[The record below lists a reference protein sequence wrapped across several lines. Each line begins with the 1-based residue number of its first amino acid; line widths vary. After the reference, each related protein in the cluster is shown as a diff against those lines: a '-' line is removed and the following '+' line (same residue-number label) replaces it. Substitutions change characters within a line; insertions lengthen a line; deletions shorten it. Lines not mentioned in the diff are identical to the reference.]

1 MDKTD
6 NAVVQYDG
14 GLGDKLTQHAWME
27 FANDQD
33 IPHDHADET
42 VFKCGFNA
50 GSNTAADQSRVIEVM
65 RTALEATARASRQT
79 LDIIQKEN
87 FVFDGSGDR
96 WEKLAFTIYT
106 ELTQASTDAKDALA
120 EAQRIQESE

>member
-1 MDKTD
+1 MDKTEPIRLKYSD
-6 NAVVQYDG
+6 RCWFEIDDKG
-14 GLGDKLTQHAWME
+14 KDLGMIAHA
-27 FANDQD
+27 FPN
-33 IPHDHADET
+33 PT
-42 VFKCGFNA
+42 VNEAKHRFIVEA
-50 GSNTAADQSRVIEVM
+50 TNTAADQSRVIAVLTE
-65 RTALEATARASRQT
+65 ALEATARASRQT

-120 EAQRIQESE
+120 EAQRILEGE

>member
-1 MDKTD
+1 MDKIKTPVRYD
-6 NAVVQYDG
+6 AKHHHIFEADGHSLCWLTRNTHHPEWDKKDEAGQQIANA
-14 GLGDKLTQHAWME
+14 L
-27 FANDQD
+27 
-33 IPHDHADET
+33 
-42 VFKCGFNA
+42 
-50 GSNTAADQSRVIEVM
+50 NTAADQSRVIEVM

-120 EAQRIQESE
+120 EAQRILEGE